1 MASSETPSCHLRPL
15 LTEKVRDEKADKGGK
30 KGKKKKNLFQ
40 TRRLNSAAASD
51 RNRNQFK
58 AEQSSFIT
66 YKWLK

>member
-1 MASSETPSCHLRPL
+1 MKKQI
-15 LTEKVRDEKADKGGK
+15 KVGK
-30 KGKKKKNLFQ
+30 KEKKKNLFQ